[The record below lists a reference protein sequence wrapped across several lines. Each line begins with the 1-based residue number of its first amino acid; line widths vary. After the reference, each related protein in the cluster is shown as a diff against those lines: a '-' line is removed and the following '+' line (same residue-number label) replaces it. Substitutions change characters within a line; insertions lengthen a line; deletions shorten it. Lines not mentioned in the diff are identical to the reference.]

1 MRVLWLCNIMLPKI
15 AEYLQKEVSNK
26 EGWLSGTYDRLCKA
40 DFLLD
45 SGERLELGVC
55 FPVGNESEE
64 VEVLVD
70 GVMAYGFYE
79 DTAHPENYDV
89 NLESRLKSIVEKFKP
104 DLVHCFGTEYP
115 HTLAMTRAFPY
126 PEKILIGIQGLCSE
140 CAKVYMANLPEETQK
155 KKTFRDLLKQ
165 DSIKEQRKKFEQRG
179 ENEKEALKNVLH
191 VTGRTMW
198 DYMMVREIVASE
210 FEDSNEESLKYHFM
224 NETLRNTFYEDE
236 WNIENAIPYS
246 IFMSQGDYPLK
257 GLHFMLQAM
266 PRILDKFPQTTLW
279 IAGSDITRNKS
290 IMEKIKISGY
300 GKYLRKLMKKY
311 ELQEKVH
318 FLGRLSAKQMKE
330 RFLKS
335 AVYICPSI
343 LENSPNSLGEAM
355 LLGMPSVAANTGG
368 IPTIFFDKKDG
379 LLFEKGNVDALAECV
394 IEMFSDMG
402 KMEQYGKTARI
413 HAMDTHNPDKN
424 YQRLLEI
431 YQEIV

>member
-15 AEYLQKEVSNK
+15 AEYLQKEASNK

-40 DFLLD
+40 NFLLEN
-45 SGERLELGVC
+45 GERLELGVC
-55 FPVGNESEE
+55 FPIGNENEE
-64 VEVLVD
+64 VEVVVD
-70 GVMAYGFYE
+70 SVMAYGFCE
-79 DTAHPENYDV
+79 DTVHPENYDD
-89 NLESRLKSIVEKFKP
+89 NLESKLKRIVEKFKP

-115 HTLAMTRAFPY
+115 HTLAMTKAFPH
-126 PEKILIGIQGLCSE
+126 PEKILIGIQGLCGE
-140 CAKVYMANLPEETQK
+140 CAKVYMANLPKKVQK

-165 DSIKEQRKKFEQRG
+165 DSISEQQRKFEKRG
-179 ENEKEALKNVLH
+179 KYEKEALQNVWH

-210 FEDSNEESLKYHFM
+210 FEDSNEEILQYHFM

-236 WNIENAIPYS
+236 WNIEEVIPYS

-257 GLHFMLQAM
+257 GLHFMLEAM
-266 PRILDKFPQTTLW
+266 PHILEHFPQTTVW
-279 IAGSDITRNKS
+279 IAGNDITKNQS

-300 GKYLRKLMKKY
+300 GKYLRKLINKY
-311 ELQEKVH
+311 GLQDKVH

-330 RFLKS
+330 HFLKS
-335 AVYICPSI
+335 ALYICPSI

-368 IPTIFFDKKDG
+368 IPTIFSDKKDG
-379 LLFEKGNVDALAECV
+379 LMFEKGNVEALAKSV
-394 IEMFSDMG
+394 IEMFSDKK
-402 KMEQYGKTARI
+402 KMEQYGKTARK